1 MHYMREK
8 RKIPI
13 ESDDQLA
20 AAQRERDQ
28 ELDATG
34 AVPEDVFEESPEEG
48 DIVAESEAE
57 RVLPGDVN
65 ALVARCEAAEK
76 LAEEEHDQFLRT
88 LADFNNLRRRTRE
101 EMQQA
106 RRFAIEDFVI
116 RLLPILDN
124 FERAIKTAEE
134 MDDFDALHGGVV
146 LILRQMRD
154 LLEKEGVAPI
164 EAEGQEFDPAI
175 HEAVMRVD
183 TEDYPDNT
191 ILEEFQTGYTLGGK
205 VIRASMVKV
214 AKHP

>member
-1 MHYMREK
+1 MSDK
-8 RKIPI
+8 RRVPI
-13 ESDDQLA
+13 EPEDEFGST
-20 AAQRERDQ
+20 QRERDE

-34 AVPEDVFEESPEEG
+34 AVPDDVYDLDAE
-48 DIVAESEAE
+48 VADVVTEADEACLLPDDVDALKE
-57 RVLPGDVN
+57 RCL
-65 ALVARCEAAEK
+65 AAEK
-76 LAEEEHDQFLRT
+76 LAADEHDQLLRSM
-88 LADFNNLRRRTRE
+88 ADFANFRKRARE

-106 RRFAIEDFVI
+106 RQFAIEDFVI

-134 MDDFDALHGGVV
+134 MDDFDALHGGVI

-164 EAEGQEFDPAI
+164 EAEGREFDPAV

-205 VIRASMVKV
+205 VIRPSMVKV

>member
-1 MHYMREK
+1 MREK

-13 ESDDQLA
+13 ESDDQFA

-57 RVLPGDVN
+57 RVLPGDVDS
-65 ALVARCEAAEK
+65 LLARCEAAEK

-88 LADFNNLRRRTRE
+88 LADFNNLRRRSRE

-106 RRFAIEDFVI
+106 RRFGIEDFVI

-205 VIRASMVKV
+205 VIRPSMVKV